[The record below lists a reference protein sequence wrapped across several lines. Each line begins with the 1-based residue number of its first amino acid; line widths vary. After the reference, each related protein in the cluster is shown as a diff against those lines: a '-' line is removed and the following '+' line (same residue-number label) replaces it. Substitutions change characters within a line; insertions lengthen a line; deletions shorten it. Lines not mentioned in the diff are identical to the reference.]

1 MNRQEKSEE
10 VGSLKQLLEG
20 SQLAV
25 VAEYAGL
32 TVSSVVG
39 FRTELRKASGQY
51 RVVKNTLAKIATQ
64 GTELEGLHKNLT
76 GPVGVVFTKGD
87 AAAVAKA
94 VTAFAK
100 ANPAF
105 KIKGGVMAGGHVV
118 DAAGID
124 ALANLPSREA
134 LLGMLLGALNGVPRQ
149 FVSLLAAG
157 PAGFVRVLEARRAK
171 LAGEA

>member
-64 GTELEGLHKNLT
+64 GTELEGLHAQLV

-105 KIKGGVMAGGHVV
+105 KIKGGVLAGGNV
-118 DAAGID
+118 ID
-124 ALANLPSREA
+124 ASGIEA
-134 LLGMLLGALNGVPRQ
+134 LSKLPGREELLAMLLGTFTGVPRQ
-149 FVSLLAAG
+149 FVRLLAAA
-157 PAGFVRVLEARRAK
+157 PSGFVRLLEARRAS